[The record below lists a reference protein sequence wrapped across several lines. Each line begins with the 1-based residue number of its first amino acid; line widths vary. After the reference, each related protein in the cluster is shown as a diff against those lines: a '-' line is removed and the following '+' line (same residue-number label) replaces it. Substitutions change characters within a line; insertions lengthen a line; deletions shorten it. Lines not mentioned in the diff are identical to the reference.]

1 MNKQIVAAFDF
12 DGTITKRDT
21 LLPFLRKYG
30 LSKLTKATCKASLR
44 AGNRN
49 FRNILKETTLNE
61 IFYDYSSEKFEA
73 DGDAYAST
81 LPQLYRS
88 EILKHIESHKDR
100 GHQLVLVTGSLGCYA
115 RPAASAL
122 GFDHV
127 IAVEMISS
135 YGRLTGAMEGANIR
149 GPEKARRLKKLL
161 KSESV
166 ELWAY
171 GNSSGDKE
179 MLEMADHAEMV

>member
-1 MNKQIVAAFDF
+1 MTKQIVAAFDF

-49 FRNILKETTLNE
+49 FRNILKETILNE
-61 IFYDYSSEKFEA
+61 LFYDYSSEKFET
-73 DGDAYAST
+73 DGGAYAST
-81 LPQLYRS
+81 LPQLYRTD
-88 EILKHIESHKDR
+88 ILKHIEFHKNRGDR
-100 GHQLVLVTGSLGCYA
+100 LVLVTGSLGCYA

-122 GFDHV
+122 GFDQV
-127 IAVEMISS
+127 IAVEMTSS
-135 YGRLTGAMEGANIR
+135 YGRLTWAMEGVNIR

-161 KSESV
+161 KNESI

-171 GNSSGDKE
+171 GNSSGDRE

>member
-61 IFYDYSSEKFEA
+61 IFYDYSSEEFET
-73 DGDAYAST
+73 DGDAYATT
-81 LPQLYRS
+81 LPQL
-88 EILKHIESHKDR
+88 
-100 GHQLVLVTGSLGCYA
+100 
-115 RPAASAL
+115 
-122 GFDHV
+122 
-127 IAVEMISS
+127 
-135 YGRLTGAMEGANIR
+135 
-149 GPEKARRLKKLL
+149 
-161 KSESV
+161 
-166 ELWAY
+166 
-171 GNSSGDKE
+171 
-179 MLEMADHAEMV
+179 

>member
-1 MNKQIVAAFDF
+1 M
-12 DGTITKRDT
+12 
-21 LLPFLRKYG
+21 
-30 LSKLTKATCKASLR
+30 
-44 AGNRN
+44 
-49 FRNILKETTLNE
+49 KETTLNE
-61 IFYDYSSEKFEA
+61 LFYDYSSEKFET
-73 DGDAYAST
+73 DGGSYAST

-127 IAVEMISS
+127 IAVEMIS
-135 YGRLTGAMEGANIR
+135 YDGRLTGAIEGANIR

-161 KSESV
+161 KSGSI

-171 GNSSGDKE
+171 GNSSGDRE